1 MRCRMRAQG
10 CVDVGPRGA
19 AATGIARPKHSLEC
33 GYDAAL
39 AMDALHR
46 VHDPP
51 CPGWAR
57 DDWYQSEVGLVDV
70 RVPDLIIGVVGA
82 AVIGLVLMALQQSND
97 RRRSHAADV
106 NAAYNRLLDALTP
119 LRTLD
124 VASGGPSQVSEMRTR
139 MLQLYETVDEADDQ
153 ATFGK
158 WINAEG
164 QLCLFQ
170 ALRSLEELRAV
181 SDRSNAEEVLKAS
194 APFHEWV
201 AEFTHNLRFWRTGRL
216 EESVMRSQ
224 AERLSRSCGARVR
237 GAMTRCRDVTIR
249 NLKRHRGRLD
259 SRVGSLE

>member
-1 MRCRMRAQG
+1 MT
-10 CVDVGPRGA
+10 PRWQWTLFIVCTTLLVLG
-19 AATGIARPKHSLEC
+19 
-33 GYDAAL
+33 
-39 AMDALHR
+39 
-46 VHDPP
+46 
-51 CPGWAR
+51 
-57 DDWYQSEVGLVDV
+57 GLVMIGIKVKSDWSTF
-70 RVPDLIIGVVGA
+70 VPDLIIGVVGA

-124 VASGGPSQVSEMRTR
+124 VATGDPSQVSEMRTR

-224 AERLSRSCGARVR
+224 AEAIELKLRSKGAW
-237 GAMTRCRDVTIR
+237 RDDTMPWR
-249 NLKRHRGRLD
+249 D
-259 SRVGSLE
+259 D

>member
-1 MRCRMRAQG
+1 MT
-10 CVDVGPRGA
+10 PRWQWTLFIVCTTLLVLG
-19 AATGIARPKHSLEC
+19 
-33 GYDAAL
+33 
-39 AMDALHR
+39 
-46 VHDPP
+46 
-51 CPGWAR
+51 
-57 DDWYQSEVGLVDV
+57 GLVMIGIKVKSDWSTF
-70 RVPDLIIGVVGA
+70 VPDLIIGVVGA

-124 VASGGPSQVSEMRTR
+124 VATGDPSQVSEMRTR

-170 ALRSLEELRAV
+170 ALRSLEALRAV

-194 APFHEWV
+194 APFHKWV

-224 AERLSRSCGARVR
+224 AEAIESKLRSKRAW
-237 GAMTRCRDVTIR
+237 RDDTIPWR
-249 NLKRHRGRLD
+249 D
-259 SRVGSLE
+259 D